1 MGWAAYCSPGN
12 TFRNDLKVQLMT
24 NRYHKIFR
32 CAVWIGLCGIGMIM
46 FSGCMAYQYPGQP
59 TPSPGPIPGYS
70 STPPTLSN
78 PSVSPNPASAGSIVN
93 LSVSYVD
100 PEGDLQYGVAAV
112 SVNGGDISRI
122 SFRSTYVSGVLTIPL
137 AVSHFSRPSNLQIL
151 LKVRDSAG
159 NWSNAVST
167 TLSVR

>member
-1 MGWAAYCSPGN
+1 MDNIY
-12 TFRNDLKVQLMT
+12 Q
-24 NRYHKIFR
+24 KIFR
-32 CAVWIGLCGIGMIM
+32 LALWIGFCWIGIIIV
-46 FSGCMAYQYPGQP
+46 SGCTMYQYPGQQ
-59 TPSPGPIPGYS
+59 TPGSGTGFS

-78 PSVSPNPASAGSIVN
+78 PSISPNPASAGSIVN
-93 LSVSYVD
+93 LNVSYVD

-112 SVNGGDISRI
+112 TVDGGELSRI

-137 AVSHFSRPSNLQIL
+137 AVSHYSRSADMQVIL
-151 LKVRDSAG
+151 KIRDSAG